1 MIGWTGGEI
10 AAAVGGRL
18 SVPAGS
24 RPEGEIDVAGPVV
37 VDSRQATAGSLFV
50 AIKGEHADGH
60 EYAAAAHAAGAALA
74 LADRDIP
81 GVPCVVVPDTVA
93 ALGRLARAH
102 LNRLLAPADEAA
114 GASDADARSP
124 TDESPIARRPSSE
137 PPFPIVIGITGSSG
151 KTTTKDLLAQLLARH
166 GTTVA
171 PPGSYNNEIGVPLTV
186 LRADESTR
194 YLVLEMGARGR
205 GHIRYLCSIAP
216 PRVGVVLNVGLAHAG
231 EFGTKQDTAEAK
243 SELVAAVPGGGL
255 VVLNCDDDLVA
266 AMRDR
271 TEATV
276 LTFGLTGDIQARD
289 IRLDGQGR
297 AAFTLVTAED
307 EARVELRLAGPH
319 HVSNALAAAAVAAGL
334 GIETTSVGA
343 ALSAATATSRW
354 RMEVHDRPDGVTVI
368 NDAYNANPDSVRAA
382 LEALTAISAAGETGG
397 CQDAARVRRRSW
409 AVLGEMLELGS
420 WSVHEH
426 ESVGRL
432 AARLGVDRIVAVGA
446 GAEPI
451 HRGAMAARRRPIG
464 RRNATVPAGVEPA
477 EAPAGVDPAEAPA
490 GVDPAEAPVASLYVP
505 DAGAAIALLRAELR
519 PGDVVLVKASRG
531 IGLEWVAE
539 SLLAADELAGSVQVA
554 REPNGGRARAVAEG
568 DAEEVPG

>member
-24 RPEGEIDVAGPVV
+24 RPEVEIDVSGPVV

-50 AIKGEHADGH
+50 AIEGEHADGH
-60 EYAAAAHAAGAALA
+60 EFAAAAHAAGAALV
-74 LADRDIP
+74 LADRDVP
-81 GVPCVVVPDTVA
+81 GVPCVVVPDTVT

-102 LNRLLAPADEAA
+102 LDRLLAPADEAG
-114 GASDADARSP
+114 GASDAEARSP
-124 TDESPIARRPSSE
+124 TDESPIARRPSSQS
-137 PPFPIVIGITGSSG
+137 PFPIVIGITGSSG

-205 GHIRYLCSIAP
+205 GHICHLCSIAP

-243 SELVAAVPGGGL
+243 SELVAAVPADGL
-255 VVLNCDDDLVA
+255 AVLNGDDDLVA

-289 IRLDGQGR
+289 IRLDGRGR
-297 AAFTLVTAED
+297 AAFTLVTAEG

-319 HVSNALAAAAVAAGL
+319 HVSNALAAATVATGL
-334 GIETTSVGA
+334 GIDTTSVAA

-368 NDAYNANPDSVRAA
+368 NDAYNANPDSVRAG
-382 LEALTAISAAGETGG
+382 LEALTAISAAGEAGD

-409 AVLGEMLELGS
+409 AVLGEMLELGA

-451 HRGAMAARRRPIG
+451 HRGAMAARRRPIA
-464 RRNATVPAGVEPA
+464 RRAAAAAGVEPV
-477 EAPAGVDPAEAPA
+477 EAPVSVVPPDRAAP
-490 GVDPAEAPVASLYVP
+490 PPVASLYVP

-539 SLLAADELAGSVQVA
+539 SLLAADEPPTAD
-554 REPNGGRARAVAEG
+554 RARAVAEG
-568 DAEEVPG
+568 DAEEVLG

>member
-24 RPEGEIDVAGPVV
+24 RPEAEIDVAGPVV

-74 LADRDIP
+74 LADRDVP

-102 LNRLLAPADEAA
+102 LNRLLAQADEAA
-114 GASDADARSP
+114 GASDAEARSP
-124 TDESPIARRPSSE
+124 TDESPIARRPSSQS
-137 PPFPIVIGITGSSG
+137 PFPIVIGITGSSG

-194 YLVLEMGARGR
+194 YLVLEMGARGG

-243 SELVAAVPGGGL
+243 SELVAAVPADGL
-255 VVLNCDDDLVA
+255 AVLNGDDDLVA

-289 IRLDGQGR
+289 ICLDGRGR
-297 AAFTLVTAED
+297 AAFTLVTAEG

-319 HVSNALAAAAVAAGL
+319 HVSNALAAAAVATGL
-334 GIETTSVGA
+334 GIETTSVGT

-382 LEALTAISAAGETGG
+382 LEALTAISAAGG

-426 ESVGRL
+426 ESAGRL

-464 RRNATVPAGVEPA
+464 RRTAAAPAGVEPA
-477 EAPAGVDPAEAPA
+477 EAPAGVESAETP
-490 GVDPAEAPVASLYVP
+490 VSVMPPDRVTSPPVASLYVP
-505 DAGAAIALLRAELR
+505 DANAAIALLRAELR

-531 IGLEWVAE
+531 IGLERVAE

-554 REPNGGRARAVAEG
+554 REPNGDHARA

>member
-1 MIGWTGGEI
+1 
-10 AAAVGGRL
+10 V
-18 SVPAGS
+18 
-24 RPEGEIDVAGPVV
+24 EIDVSGPVV
-37 VDSRQATAGSLFV
+37 VDSRHATAGSLFV

-60 EYAAAAHAAGAALA
+60 EFAAAAQEAGAALV
-74 LADRDIP
+74 LADREIP
-81 GVPCVVVPDTVA
+81 SVPCVVVPDTVA

-102 LNRLLAPADEAA
+102 LDRLLAS
-114 GASDADARSP
+114 GAEARSP
-124 TDESPIARRPSSE
+124 TDESSVERRPLLPSS
-137 PPFPIVIGITGSSG
+137 FPIVIGITGSSG

-186 LRADESTR
+186 LKADESTR

-243 SELVAAVPGGGL
+243 SELVAAVPADGL
-255 VVLNCDDDLVA
+255 AVLNGDDDLVA

-289 IRLDGQGR
+289 IRLDGRGR
-297 AAFTLVTAED
+297 AAFTLVTAEG
-307 EARVELRLAGPH
+307 AAGVQLRLAGPH
-319 HVSNALAAAAVAAGL
+319 HVSNALAAAAVATGL
-334 GIETTSVGA
+334 GIETSSIGT

-354 RMEVHDRPDGVTVI
+354 RMEVRDRPDGVTVI

-382 LEALTAISAAGETGG
+382 LEALTAISAAAETFAGEGTA
-397 CQDAARVRRRSW
+397 QVRRRSW

-451 HRGAMAARRRPIG
+451 HRGAMAARRRLIG
-464 RRNATVPAGVEPA
+464 RIGAAPASVEPTRETAGIEPA
-477 EAPAGVDPAEAPA
+477 EAPVSVVPPAHPA
-490 GVDPAEAPVASLYVP
+490 RPPVASLYVP
-505 DAGAAIALLRAELR
+505 DASAAIALLRAELR

-539 SLLAADELAGSVQVA
+539 SLLSADEPAGSGQVA
-554 REPNGGRARAVAEG
+554 REPTGARSRAVAEG

>member
-1 MIGWTGGEI
+1 
-10 AAAVGGRL
+10 V
-18 SVPAGS
+18 
-24 RPEGEIDVAGPVV
+24 EIDVCGPVV

-60 EYAAAAHAAGAALA
+60 EFAAAAQEAGAALV
-74 LADRDIP
+74 LADREIP

-93 ALGRLARAH
+93 ALGRLARTH
-102 LNRLLAPADEAA
+102 LDRLL
-114 GASDADARSP
+114 GSDAEARSL
-124 TDESPIARRPSSE
+124 TDESSTARGPLLPS
-137 PPFPIVIGITGSSG
+137 PFPIVIGITGSSG

-166 GTTVA
+166 GATVA

-186 LRADESTR
+186 LTADESTR

-243 SELVAAVPGGGL
+243 SELVAAVPADGL
-255 VVLNCDDDLVA
+255 AVLNGDDALVA

-289 IRLDGQGR
+289 IRLDAQGR
-297 AAFTLVTAED
+297 AAFTLVTAEG
-307 EARVELRLAGPH
+307 AAGIQLRLAGPH
-319 HVSNALAAAAVAAGL
+319 HVSNALAAAAVATGL
-334 GIETTSVGA
+334 GIETPSIGS
-343 ALSAATATSRW
+343 ALSAAIATSRW
-354 RMEVHDRPDGVTVI
+354 RMEVRDRPDGVTVI

-382 LEALTAISAAGETGG
+382 LEALTAISAAAETGAG
-397 CQDAARVRRRSW
+397 QDTAPGRRRSW

-432 AARLGVDRIVAVGA
+432 AARLGVDRVVAVGA

-451 HRGAMAARRRPIG
+451 HRGAMAARRRPP
-464 RRNATVPAGVEPA
+464 RRPVA
-477 EAPAGVDPAEAPA
+477 APAHPTRP
-490 GVDPAEAPVASLYVP
+490 PVASLYVP
-505 DAGAAIALLRAELR
+505 DANAAITLLRAELR

-531 IGLEWVAE
+531 IGLESVAE
-539 SLLAADELAGSVQVA
+539 SLLSADEPTGSEQVA
-554 REPNGGRARAVAEG
+554 REPTGARGRAVAEG

>member
-1 MIGWTGGEI
+1 MIGWTGGDI

-24 RPEGEIDVAGPVV
+24 RAEVEIDVSGPVV
-37 VDSRQATAGSLFV
+37 VDSRHATAGSLFV

-60 EYAAAAHAAGAALA
+60 EFAAAAREAGAALV
-74 LADRDIP
+74 LADREIP
-81 GVPCVVVPDTVA
+81 GVPCVVVSDTVA
-93 ALGRLARAH
+93 ALGRLAHAH
-102 LNRLLAPADEAA
+102 LDRLLA
-114 GASDADARSP
+114 SDAEARSP
-124 TDESPIARRPSSE
+124 TDRSSVARRPLLPS
-137 PPFPIVIGITGSSG
+137 PFPIVIGITGSSG

-186 LRADESTR
+186 LQADESTR

-243 SELVAAVPGGGL
+243 SELVAAVPGDGL
-255 VVLNCDDDLVA
+255 AVLNGDDDLVA

-276 LTFGLTGDIQARD
+276 LTFGLTGDIRARD
-289 IRLDGQGR
+289 IHLDGRGR
-297 AAFTLVTAED
+297 AAFTLVTAEG

-319 HVSNALAAAAVAAGL
+319 HVSNALAAAAVATGL
-334 GIETTSVGA
+334 GIETTSVAA

-382 LEALTAISAAGETGG
+382 LEALTAISAAGESGG
-397 CQDAARVRRRSW
+397 CQDVARARRRSW

-426 ESVGRL
+426 ESVGRI

-464 RRNATVPAGVEPA
+464 RRTAAAQAGVEPA
-477 EAPAGVDPAEAPA
+477 ETPAGVVPPDRATPP
-490 GVDPAEAPVASLYVP
+490 PVASLYVP

-554 REPNGGRARAVAEG
+554 REPNGDRARAVAEG
-568 DAEEVPG
+568 DVEEVPG

>member
-1 MIGWTGGEI
+1 MIGWTGGDI

-24 RPEGEIDVAGPVV
+24 RAEVEIDVSGPVV
-37 VDSRQATAGSLFV
+37 VDSRHATAGSLFV

-60 EYAAAAHAAGAALA
+60 EFAAAAREAGAALV
-74 LADRDIP
+74 LADREIP
-81 GVPCVVVPDTVA
+81 GVPCVVVSDTVA
-93 ALGRLARAH
+93 ALGRLAHAH
-102 LNRLLAPADEAA
+102 LDRLLA
-114 GASDADARSP
+114 SDAEARSP
-124 TDESPIARRPSSE
+124 TDRSSVARRPLLPS
-137 PPFPIVIGITGSSG
+137 PFPIVIGITGSSG

-186 LRADESTR
+186 LQADESTR

-243 SELVAAVPGGGL
+243 SELVAAVPADGL
-255 VVLNCDDDLVA
+255 AVLNGDDALVA

-289 IRLDGQGR
+289 IRLDARGR
-297 AAFTLVTAED
+297 AAFTLVTAEG
-307 EARVELRLAGPH
+307 AAGVQLRLAGPH
-319 HVSNALAAAAVAAGL
+319 HVSNALAAAAVATGL
-334 GIETTSVGA
+334 GIETPSIGT

-354 RMEVHDRPDGVTVI
+354 RMEVRDRPDGVTVI

-382 LEALTAISAAGETGG
+382 LEALTAISAAAETGAG
-397 CQDAARVRRRSW
+397 QDDTRVRRRSW

-464 RRNATVPAGVEPA
+464 RTGPASAHPTR
-477 EAPAGVDPAEAPA
+477 P
-490 GVDPAEAPVASLYVP
+490 PVASLYVP
-505 DAGAAIALLRAELR
+505 DASAAIALLRAELR

-531 IGLEWVAE
+531 IGLEWIAE
-539 SLLAADELAGSVQVA
+539 SLVSADEPAGSGQVA
-554 REPNGGRARAVAEG
+554 HEPTGARARAVAEG

>member
-24 RPEGEIDVAGPVV
+24 RSEGEIDVAGPVV

-60 EYAAAAHAAGAALA
+60 EYAAAALAAGAALA

-102 LNRLLAPADEAA
+102 LNRLLAPADEAV
-114 GASDADARSP
+114 GASHAEARSP
-124 TDESPIARRPSSE
+124 ADESPLARRPSSQS
-137 PPFPIVIGITGSSG
+137 PFPIVIGITGSSG

-243 SELVAAVPGGGL
+243 SELVAAVPGDGL
-255 VVLNCDDDLVA
+255 AVLNGDDDLVA

-276 LTFGLTGDIQARD
+276 LTFGLTGDIRARD
-289 IRLDGQGR
+289 IHLDGRGR
-297 AAFTLVTAED
+297 AAFTLVTAEG

-343 ALSAATATSRW
+343 ALSAATAASRW

-382 LEALTAISAAGETGG
+382 LEALTAISAVGETGG
-397 CQDAARVRRRSW
+397 CEDPARVRRRSW

-464 RRNATVPAGVEPA
+464 RRTAAAPAGVEPA
-477 EAPAGVDPAEAPA
+477 EAPAGVVPPDRATPP
-490 GVDPAEAPVASLYVP
+490 PVASLYVP

-554 REPNGGRARAVAEG
+554 REPNGDRARAVAEG
-568 DAEEVPG
+568 DAKEVPG